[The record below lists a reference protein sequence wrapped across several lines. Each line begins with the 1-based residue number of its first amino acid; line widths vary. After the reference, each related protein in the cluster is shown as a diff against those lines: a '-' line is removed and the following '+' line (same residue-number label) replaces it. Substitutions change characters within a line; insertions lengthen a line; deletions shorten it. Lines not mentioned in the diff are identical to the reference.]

1 MARRTLRVGRYRSD
15 RRGGHCQPAALPG
28 PYEGPETGLLYNR
41 HRYYDPIV
49 ARYTSPDP
57 IGLEGGM
64 NGHAYVP
71 DPLSWIDPFGLACAF
86 VDNQGTLNIR
96 NKYPAGSA
104 EDLALR
110 QHVND
115 WNGS

>member
-1 MARRTLRVGRYRSD
+1 
-15 RRGGHCQPAALPG
+15 
-28 PYEGPETGLLYNR
+28 
-41 HRYYDPIV
+41 
-49 ARYTSPDP
+49 
-57 IGLEGGM
+57 M

-110 QHVND
+110 QHVNN